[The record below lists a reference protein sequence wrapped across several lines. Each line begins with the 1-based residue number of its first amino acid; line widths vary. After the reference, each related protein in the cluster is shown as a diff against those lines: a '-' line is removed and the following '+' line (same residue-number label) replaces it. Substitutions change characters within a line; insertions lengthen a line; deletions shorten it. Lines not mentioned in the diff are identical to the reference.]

1 MDSLD
6 VTVIGAGVG
15 GLAAAIRM
23 AARGYSVT
31 VYEKNAVPG
40 GKIGE
45 IRQEGF
51 RFDTGPSLFTLPFL
65 VDELLALGQSK
76 DSISFSYKKLDTVC
90 LYFFEDGTR
99 IEARSNPAQFADELA
114 LRTGESRES
123 VLNYLRDTEKLYEA
137 SADIFIFNP
146 LRRIV
151 SSAWHL
157 SREKLKSLLVFNP
170 FRSMH
175 LENRRRFKSPHVI
188 QLFDRYATYNGSSPY
203 RAPATLSVISHL
215 EHNLGAFYPDKG
227 LFSIVEALYAKAL
240 SLGVTF
246 RFNARVT
253 GFAYSK
259 GKITEIKILD
269 KIFPADRVISDMD
282 VNAFYRFVVPEISA
296 PWSVRLAR
304 YSSSAYIFYW
314 GMNRRFSRL
323 DVHNILFSNNYK
335 EEFRHLFK
343 LKKGFDDPTVYLFIS
358 SKLSHEDAPEGC
370 ENWFVMINVPALDTP
385 GRGLDTEGVRLMVAR
400 KIQRVLGIDPLPHIQ
415 LERVTTPESLQDMT
429 SSFKGAIYGNNSNSV
444 FSAFMRHSNRSAR
457 FKNLFFTGGSVH
469 PGGGIPLCL
478 ASAAIVEREM
488 ENLPGNH

>member
-1 MDSLD
+1 MDSLN
-6 VTVIGAGVG
+6 VSVIGAGIG
-15 GLAAAIRM
+15 GLASAIRM

-31 VYEKNAVPG
+31 VFEKNAGPG

-45 IRQEGF
+45 LRQEGF
-51 RFDTGPSLFTLPFL
+51 RFDTGPSLFTLPHL
-65 VDELLALGQSK
+65 VDELLALGQSS
-76 DSISFSYKKLDTVC
+76 DPTSFSYKKLDTVC

-99 IEARSNPAQFADELA
+99 IEAKSEPAQFADELA
-114 LRTGESRES
+114 IRTGESRES

-146 LRRIV
+146 IRRIL

-157 SREKLKSLLVFNP
+157 TRVKLKSLLVFNP

-175 LENRRRFKSPHVI
+175 SENRRRFKSPHVI

-203 RAPATLSVISHL
+203 MAPATLSVISHL

-246 RFNARVT
+246 RFNTRVS
-253 GFAYSK
+253 GLAYSK
-259 GKITEIKILD
+259 GKIKGIKILD
-269 KIFPADRVISDMD
+269 KTIPADRVISDMD
-282 VNAFYRFVVPEISA
+282 VNAFYRFVVPEITA

-314 GMNRRFSRL
+314 GMSGRFPQL
-323 DVHNILFSNNYK
+323 DVHNILFSNSYK

-343 LKKGFDDPTVYLFIS
+343 LKKGFEDPTVYLFIS
-358 SKLSHEDAPEGC
+358 SKLSREDAPEGC
-370 ENWFVMINVPALDTP
+370 ENWFVMINVPALDSS
-385 GRGLDTEGVRLMVAR
+385 EGALEKDAVRLIVAR
-400 KIQRVLGIDPLPHIQ
+400 KIKRVLGIDPLPHIRF
-415 LERVTTPESLQDMT
+415 ERVTTPESLQDYT

-457 FKNLFFTGGSVH
+457 FKNLYFTGGSVH

-478 ASAAIVEREM
+478 ASAAIVDREM
-488 ENLPGNH
+488 ES